1 MNLAHSSF
9 YATSVAKPDDPSI
22 VAEILAICNEFHA
35 YGYRRVSAELRHR
48 GMIVNTKKVRRIMRE
63 HDLNP
68 RRRRRYVATTDSDH
82 GGPIYPNIAKGF
94 EVHGPDQLWVAD
106 LTYVALTTGFA
117 YLAVI
122 LDAWSR
128 RVVGYAL
135 DRKIDARIAT
145 DALKAAIAFRKPMP
159 GCVFHTDRGSQYA
172 SRPHR
177 KILKEYGFY
186 GSMSRRGNP
195 YDNAKAESFMKTL
208 KVEAVYVAD
217 YETFED
223 VAADLPNFIEEIYNT
238 KRLHSALGYLSPAQF
253 EKINRPVTVKKA
265 A

>member
-9 YATSVAKPDDPSI
+9 YANSVAKPDDPSI
-22 VAEILAICNEFHA
+22 VAEVLAICNEFHA

-253 EKINRPVTVKKA
+253 EKINRPATVKKA